1 MVQISQSTQSLLHR
15 QREMIAEPKPE
26 AINYGMPIYKSSKQI
41 KMEKYDLRH
50 TKNFMRVLK
59 MHSIQPRFLR
69 ESSEPPKVFMK
80 DYSIDVNAHAK
91 KLLADIKTRDRDKRE
106 WDSTSDSES
115 ESELKTELNKM
126 DKLDAAVK

>member
-1 MVQISQSTQSLLHR
+1 MVQISQSTQSLLNR

-80 DYSIDVNAHAK
+80 DYSIDVEAHAK
-91 KLLADIKTRDRDKRE
+91 KLLAEIKNREKRDWE
-106 WDSTSDSES
+106 STSDSES
-115 ESELKTELNKM
+115 ENMDFKM
-126 DKLDAAVK
+126 IDKADEVK